1 MSAAHV
7 VLAYQDFS
15 GPIVDCRELEELE
28 GEGTQM
34 SVASTIGSQLPYLR
48 RYARALTGSQSSGDA
63 YVGALLEALVT
74 DHSMFDMS
82 ENPRVEAYRLLSR
95 MWDSLDVNTSDLA
108 VDEWEAAASRK
119 LASITPLARQAFLLV
134 SVEDFSIDQA
144 AKILDVDSDRASELV
159 SQAATEISEQVR
171 TNILIIEDEPL
182 IAHDIETL
190 VTELGHDVA
199 GLARTHSEAVNLAG
213 EVNPGMVLADIQLA
227 DGSSGIDAVNDIVK
241 VFDVPVIFITAF
253 PERLLTG
260 EKPEPAFLITKP
272 FLPDM
277 VKAVIS
283 QALFF
288 DRTAGS
294 KEAA

>member
-1 MSAAHV
+1 
-7 VLAYQDFS
+7 
-15 GPIVDCRELEELE
+15 
-28 GEGTQM
+28 M
-34 SVASTIGSQLPYLR
+34 SVASTIASQLPYLR

-63 YVGALLEALVT
+63 YVGALLEALVA
-74 DHSMFDMS
+74 DHSMFNTD

-95 MWDSLDVNTSDLA
+95 MWDSLEVNTSDLA
-108 VDEWEAAASRK
+108 AEDWEATASRK
-119 LASITPLARQAFLLV
+119 LETLTPLARQAFLLV
-134 SVEDFSIDQA
+134 SVEDFSLDQA
-144 AKILDVDSDRASELV
+144 ATILNVDTDRASELV
-159 SQAATEISEQVR
+159 AQAAREISDQVR

-199 GLARTHSEAVNLAG
+199 GLARTHTEAV
-213 EVNPGMVLADIQLA
+213 EVAKQARPGMVLADIQLA

-241 VFDVPVIFITAF
+241 EFDVPVIFITAF

-260 EKPEPAFLITKP
+260 ERPEPAFLITKP

-294 KEAA
+294 REAA